1 MQQLRYGKPFASFR
15 ISPRRKALPIV
26 SQCSCMSKFHA
37 KVNSGA
43 KTCLKPSFSEF
54 YLIEFFFMFNCWT
67 VLFEI
72 GKVLRLEPRLYF
84 GFYSGI
90 YSSKFSAGSN
100 QSTQENR

>member
-1 MQQLRYGKPFASFR
+1 
-15 ISPRRKALPIV
+15 
-26 SQCSCMSKFHA
+26 
-37 KVNSGA
+37 
-43 KTCLKPSFSEF
+43 
-54 YLIEFFFMFNCWT
+54 MFNCWT